1 MLLVLRRKGHK
12 KNDLFEPEFE
22 NGSRELFLIRTCFF
36 DSATI
41 RKGVFYV
48 NEISTQPIV
57 AGWDMIPVAQ
67 IRIAKITSKD
77 LQWRCRFR

>member
-1 MLLVLRRKGHK
+1 MVFACYSYCAGKATRKTI
-12 KNDLFEPEFE
+12 FS
-22 NGSRELFLIRTCFF
+22 SRNSRMVPVSFFLIRTCFF

-57 AGWDMIPVAQ
+57 AGWDMIPVA
-67 IRIAKITSKD
+67 RKG
-77 LQWRCRFR
+77 